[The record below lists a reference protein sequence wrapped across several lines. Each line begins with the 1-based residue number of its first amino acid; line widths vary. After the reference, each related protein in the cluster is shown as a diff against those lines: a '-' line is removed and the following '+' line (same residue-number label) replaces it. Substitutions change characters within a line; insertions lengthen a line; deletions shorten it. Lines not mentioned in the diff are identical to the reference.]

1 MRQKSVSLPGGNH
14 DRARIRSCPPHPAHI
29 YSNSASLPL
38 TRCPA
43 RVYENRERQP
53 VAIAPALG
61 RSAPPPRVLVFAW
74 GNSMLSSGTIDLALG
89 IVFVFGATAAISSV
103 ATELIA
109 RFLGLR
115 GAYLLLGLRELVDS
129 NSTPVDLR
137 DASDDFR
144 NLRALMNGAPPS
156 PIAGVATRAAAQ
168 SQTAQ
173 GQAAPN
179 SATGA
184 LLGSPVLGNQGM
196 PGQITTRPLKLDRT
210 GNAKNKPAPLPKSTW
225 KDTRSLRRS
234 LPSYIPA
241 RSFAEAVID
250 LVVPDAGG
258 QTTMNT
264 IQYYIGQLP
273 DSMSTLRTSLEAL
286 AANAAGDM
294 TLFRTSVEHWYDDHM
309 ARVSG
314 WYKRHVTIIT
324 LVVGTILVLLLNI
337 NTITI
342 GRAFYSDSTIRSTV
356 SAVAAKGTNCP
367 ASPSP
372 NPSPSSSSSESQL
385 TCLGNLEAQLTS
397 AARAGLPLGWSV
409 VSDCAGPDVHCNW
422 WDQHGIFN
430 RHGGSP
436 WQFILVLLGFLIT
449 IAAIAPGAQFWFGL
463 LTKLGSL
470 RASGPPPPAAAS

>member
-1 MRQKSVSLPGGNH
+1 
-14 DRARIRSCPPHPAHI
+14 
-29 YSNSASLPL
+29 
-38 TRCPA
+38 
-43 RVYENRERQP
+43 
-53 VAIAPALG
+53 
-61 RSAPPPRVLVFAW
+61 
-74 GNSMLSSGTIDLALG
+74 MLSSGIIDLALG
-89 IVFVFGATAAISSV
+89 IIFVFGVTAAISSV

-129 NSTPVDLR
+129 NSTPVDLS
-137 DASDDFR
+137 DAAADFR
-144 NLRALMNGAPPS
+144 NLRTLMNGAPAVP
-156 PIAGVATRAAAQ
+156 PAGAATRAAAQ
-168 SQTAQ
+168 RQAAQ
-173 GQAAPN
+173 GQAAPK

-196 PGQITTRPLKLDRT
+196 SGQITTRPLKLDSA
-210 GNAKNKPAPLPKSTW
+210 GNATNKPAPLPKSTW
-225 KDTRSLRRS
+225 RDTRSLRRS
-234 LPSYIPA
+234 LPAYIPA
-241 RSFAEAVID
+241 RSFAEAVVD
-250 LVVPDAGG
+250 LVVPDSGG

-286 AANAAGDM
+286 AANAAGDI

-314 WYKRHVTIIT
+314 WYKRHVAIIT
-324 LVVGTILVLLLNI
+324 VVVGAILVLLLNI

-342 GRAFYSDSTIRSTV
+342 GRALYSDSTIRSAV

-372 NPSPSSSSSESQL
+372 SPSPSPGSSSSAGQL

-397 AARAGLPLGWSV
+397 AARAGLPLGWSI
-409 VSDCAGPDVHCNW
+409 VSDCAGPDAHCNW

-449 IAAIAPGAQFWFGL
+449 IAAIVPGAQFWFGL

-470 RASGPPPPAAAS
+470 RTSGPPPPASAS

>member
-1 MRQKSVSLPGGNH
+1 
-14 DRARIRSCPPHPAHI
+14 
-29 YSNSASLPL
+29 
-38 TRCPA
+38 
-43 RVYENRERQP
+43 
-53 VAIAPALG
+53 
-61 RSAPPPRVLVFAW
+61 
-74 GNSMLSSGTIDLALG
+74 MLSSGIIDLALG
-89 IVFVFGATAAISSV
+89 IIFVFGVTAAISSV

-137 DASDDFR
+137 DAAADFR
-144 NLRALMNGAPPS
+144 NLRTLMNGAPAVP
-156 PIAGVATRAAAQ
+156 PAGAATRAAAQ
-168 SQTAQ
+168 RQAAQGQAAQ
-173 GQAAPN
+173 GQAAPK

-196 PGQITTRPLKLDRT
+196 PGQITTRPLKLDSA

-225 KDTRSLRRS
+225 RDTRSLRRS
-234 LPSYIPA
+234 LPAYIPA

-286 AANAAGDM
+286 AANAAGDI

-314 WYKRHVTIIT
+314 WYKRHVAIIT
-324 LVVGTILVLLLNI
+324 VVVGAILVLLLNI

-342 GRAFYSDSTIRSTV
+342 GRSLYSDSTIRSAV

-372 NPSPSSSSSESQL
+372 SPSPSSSSSAGQL

-397 AARAGLPLGWSV
+397 AARAGLPLGWSI
-409 VSDCAGPDVHCNW
+409 VSDCAGPDAHCNW

-436 WQFILVLLGFLIT
+436 WQFILVLLGFLVT
-449 IAAIAPGAQFWFGL
+449 IAAIVPGAQFWFGL

-470 RASGPPPPAAAS
+470 RTSGPPPPASAS

>member
-1 MRQKSVSLPGGNH
+1 
-14 DRARIRSCPPHPAHI
+14 
-29 YSNSASLPL
+29 
-38 TRCPA
+38 
-43 RVYENRERQP
+43 
-53 VAIAPALG
+53 
-61 RSAPPPRVLVFAW
+61 
-74 GNSMLSSGTIDLALG
+74 MLSSGIIDLALG
-89 IVFVFGATAAISSV
+89 IIFVFGVTAAISSV

-137 DASDDFR
+137 DAAGDFR
-144 NLRALMNGAPPS
+144 NLRTLMNEAPAAPP
-156 PIAGVATRAAAQ
+156 AGAATRAAAQ
-168 SQTAQ
+168 RQAAQGQAAQGQAAQGQAAQGQAAQ
-173 GQAAPN
+173 GQAAPK

-196 PGQITTRPLKLDRT
+196 SGQITTRPLKLDSA
-210 GNAKNKPAPLPKSTW
+210 GNAENKPAPLPKSTW
-225 KDTRSLRRS
+225 RDTRSLRRS
-234 LPSYIPA
+234 LPAYIPA

-286 AANAAGDM
+286 AANAAGDI
-294 TLFRTSVEHWYDDHM
+294 TVFRTSVEHWYDDHM

-314 WYKRHVTIIT
+314 WYKRHVAIIT
-324 LVVGTILVLLLNI
+324 VVVGAILVLLLNI

-342 GRAFYSDSTIRSTV
+342 GRALYSDSTIRSAV

-372 NPSPSSSSSESQL
+372 SPSPSSSSSAGQL

-397 AARAGLPLGWSV
+397 AARAGLPLGWSI
-409 VSDCAGPDVHCNW
+409 VSDCAGPDAHCNW

-449 IAAIAPGAQFWFGL
+449 IAAIVPGAQFWFGL

-470 RASGPPPPAAAS
+470 RASGPPPPASAS

>member
-1 MRQKSVSLPGGNH
+1 
-14 DRARIRSCPPHPAHI
+14 
-29 YSNSASLPL
+29 
-38 TRCPA
+38 
-43 RVYENRERQP
+43 
-53 VAIAPALG
+53 
-61 RSAPPPRVLVFAW
+61 
-74 GNSMLSSGTIDLALG
+74 MLSSGIIDLALG

-103 ATELIA
+103 ATEVIA

-129 NSTPVDLR
+129 NGTPVDLN
-137 DASDDFR
+137 DAAADFH
-144 NLRALMNGAPPS
+144 NLRTLMNEASPPPS
-156 PIAGVATRAAAQ
+156 AGAATRAAVPVQA
-168 SQTAQ
+168 AP
-173 GQAAPN
+173 GQAAPK

-184 LLGSPVLGNQGM
+184 LLGSPILRNQGM
-196 PGQITTRPLKLDRT
+196 PGQITTRPLKLDSV
-210 GNAKNKPAPLPKSTW
+210 GNAENKLAPLPKSTW
-225 KDTRSLRRS
+225 RDTPSLRRS

-258 QTTMNT
+258 ATTLNT
-264 IQYYIGQLP
+264 IQHYIGQLP

-314 WYKRHVTIIT
+314 WYKRHVAIIT
-324 LVVGTILVLLLNI
+324 LLVGAILVLSLNI

-342 GRAFYSDSTIRSTV
+342 GRALYSDSTIGSAV

-372 NPSPSSSSSESQL
+372 SASESQL
-385 TCLGNLEAQLTS
+385 TCLGNLETQLTS
-397 AARAGLPLGWSV
+397 AAGAGLPLGWGI
-409 VSDCAGPDVHCNW
+409 VSDCAGPDAHCNW
-422 WDQHGIFN
+422 WDQHGIFS

-449 IAAIAPGAQFWFGL
+449 VAAIAPGAQFWFGL

-470 RASGPPPPAAAS
+470 RASGPPPSATAN

>member
-1 MRQKSVSLPGGNH
+1 
-14 DRARIRSCPPHPAHI
+14 
-29 YSNSASLPL
+29 
-38 TRCPA
+38 
-43 RVYENRERQP
+43 
-53 VAIAPALG
+53 
-61 RSAPPPRVLVFAW
+61 
-74 GNSMLSSGTIDLALG
+74 MLSSGIIDLALG
-89 IVFVFGATAAISSV
+89 IIFVFGVTAAISSV

-109 RFLGLR
+109 RLLGLR

-129 NSTPVDLR
+129 NGTPVNLG
-137 DASDDFR
+137 DAADDFR
-144 NLRALMNGAPPS
+144 NLRTLMNGAPTP
-156 PIAGVATRAAAQ
+156 PPAGAATRAAAP
-168 SQTAQ
+168 
-173 GQAAPN
+173 GQPAPGQPAPGQPAPGQPAPGQPAPK

-184 LLGSPVLGNQGM
+184 LLGSPILRNQGM
-196 PGQITTRPLKLDRT
+196 PGQIITRPLKLDSV
-210 GNAKNKPAPLPKSTW
+210 GNAENKPAPLPKSTW
-225 KDTRSLRRS
+225 RDTWSMRRS

-258 QTTMNT
+258 QTTLNT
-264 IQYYIGQLP
+264 IQHYIGQLP

-314 WYKRHVTIIT
+314 WYKRHVAIIT
-324 LVVGTILVLLLNI
+324 LVVGAILVLLLNI
-337 NTITI
+337 NAITM
-342 GRAFYSDSTIRSTV
+342 GRALYSDSTIRSAV
-356 SAVAAKGTNCP
+356 SAVAANGTNCP

-372 NPSPSSSSSESQL
+372 SPSPSPSESQL
-385 TCLGNLEAQLTS
+385 TCLGNLETQLTS
-397 AARAGLPLGWSV
+397 AAQAGLPLGWGI
-409 VSDCAGPDVHCNW
+409 VSDCAGPDAHCNW

-463 LTKLGSL
+463 LAKLGSL
-470 RASGPPPPAAAS
+470 RSSGPPPPAS

>member
-1 MRQKSVSLPGGNH
+1 
-14 DRARIRSCPPHPAHI
+14 
-29 YSNSASLPL
+29 
-38 TRCPA
+38 
-43 RVYENRERQP
+43 
-53 VAIAPALG
+53 
-61 RSAPPPRVLVFAW
+61 
-74 GNSMLSSGTIDLALG
+74 MLSSGTIDLALG
-89 IVFVFGATAAISSV
+89 IIFVFGVTAAISSV

-115 GAYLLLGLRELVDS
+115 GAYLLLGLRELVDN
-129 NSTPVDLR
+129 NSTPVYLRDAADDLR
-137 DASDDFR
+137 D
-144 NLRALMNGAPPS
+144 LRALMNGAPTAP
-156 PIAGVATRAAAQ
+156 PAGAATRAVAQGRAAK
-168 SQTAQ
+168 
-173 GQAAPN
+173 GQAAPK

-184 LLGSPVLGNQGM
+184 LLGSPILGNQGM
-196 PGQITTRPLKLDRT
+196 PGQITTRQLTLDSA

-225 KDTRSLRRS
+225 RDTPSLRRS

-258 QTTMNT
+258 LTTMNT
-264 IQYYIGQLP
+264 IQHYIGQLP

-324 LVVGTILVLLLNI
+324 LVVGAILVLLLNI

-342 GRAFYSDSTIRSTV
+342 GRALYGDSAIRSAV

-372 NPSPSSSSSESQL
+372 SPSPSPSSSSSESQL

-397 AARAGLPLGWSV
+397 AARAGLPFGWSI

-436 WQFILVLLGFLIT
+436 WQFVLVLLGFLIT

-463 LTKLGSL
+463 LAKFGSL
-470 RASGPPPPAAAS
+470 RASGPPPPAPAS